1 MDKKRTAVLIHG
13 SHMQAN
19 LRGQDWEQINC
30 GYEDGKPTLKGRLL
44 MGIRVAREFDAELIL
59 YGTGSSE
66 RDGVIEA
73 QYSLNKTL
81 ELEDVLTELLH
92 LSEEERT
99 SFKQWLL
106 ARAELDLKS
115 QTTIEE
121 CRNNIDTCIEKG
133 LERLVLVS
141 SPWHI
146 ERCLAEALAY
156 TEILREQGKTPPEI
170 YGTASYGSTE
180 GVLILEPSH
189 RGDRPHLRWNEL
201 AKFFFKIPEEKII
214 AFEKDLETL
223 CAEYTKDTEK

>member
-1 MDKKRTAVLIHG
+1 MSAKKVAVLIHG
-13 SHMQAN
+13 SHMRAN
-19 LRGQDWEQINC
+19 LRGQDWDQINL
-30 GYEDGKPTLKGRLL
+30 GYENGKPSLKGRLL
-44 MGIRVAREFDAELIL
+44 MGIRVALEFNAELIL

-81 ELEDVLTELLH
+81 ELEDALTALLH
-92 LSEEERT
+92 LAEDEKA

-115 QTTIEE
+115 QTTVEE

-133 LERLVLVS
+133 IERLVLVS

-146 ERCLAEALAY
+146 ERCLAEAFAY
-156 TEILREQGKTPPEI
+156 TELLREEGKTPPEI
-170 YGTASYGSTE
+170 FGTASHGSTE
-180 GVLILEPSH
+180 GVLVLEPSH

-201 AKFFFKIPEEKII
+201 AKLFFKIPEEKIS
-214 AFEKDLETL
+214 AFEKDVETL
-223 CAEYTKDTEK
+223 CAGYVKDTKK